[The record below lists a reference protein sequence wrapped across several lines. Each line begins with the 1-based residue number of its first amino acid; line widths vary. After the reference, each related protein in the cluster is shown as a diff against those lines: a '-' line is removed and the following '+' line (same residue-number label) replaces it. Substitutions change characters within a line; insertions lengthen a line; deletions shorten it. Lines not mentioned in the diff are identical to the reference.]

1 MSGRLGLLLAALAL
15 AAAPVAAQ
23 VQLRL
28 GDPARVTYSEL
39 HEALRPGTPAAD
51 TVTRLLR
58 ETSPRALW
66 AVARAALADRAGWN
80 EAFIALTRLAELAES
95 GARGVAD
102 TAHALAARIGE
113 GAVRAPPG
121 RDAEDLL
128 EPLRAIELAA
138 RRRREGDAAVRADI
152 LARVPAADYGLA
164 DAWTLGRIGDGT
176 ADTLVARL
184 RAADNEGLR
193 VRWLTLLSFSADP
206 AAIPFLARLYAAPDS
221 AGIPLQFGA
230 RASDALLWIGTR
242 DAVQALL
249 DARAR
254 ARDRGVYADPRLG
267 RGGYDFLANDSS
279 MVVSRTGRWLTEWL
293 ALLR

>member
-1 MSGRLGLLLAALAL
+1 MTGRGPAALAALLLAA
-15 AAAPVAAQ
+15 APLAAQ
-23 VQLRL
+23 VQVRL
-28 GDPARVTYSEL
+28 GDSTRVTYSEL

-51 TVTRLLR
+51 TVTRILR
-58 ETSPRALW
+58 ETSARALW
-66 AVARAALADRAGWN
+66 AVTRAALAGRAGWN
-80 EAFIALTRLAELAES
+80 EAFLALTRLAELAEG
-95 GARGVAD
+95 GAPAVAD
-102 TAHALAARIGE
+102 TARALASRIGE
-113 GAVRAPPG
+113 GRVPAPPG
-121 RDAEDLL
+121 RDADDLL

-152 LARVPAADYGLA
+152 LARVPDADYGLA
-164 DAWTLGRIGDGT
+164 DAWILGRLRDGT

-184 RAADNEGLR
+184 RAAGSEGLR

-206 AAIPFLARLYAAPDS
+206 AAIPFLAWLYAAPDS

-242 DAVQALL
+242 EAVQALL

-254 ARDRGVYADPRLG
+254 ARARGVYADPRLG

-279 MVVSRTGRWLTEWL
+279 MVISRTGRWLTEWL
-293 ALLR
+293 AQLR